1 MTTGW
6 LLLLLLLVVVSSQ
19 TVDSQLKND
28 DEKCR
33 SAEQLSKLQSDT
45 RRLLENQQQLFQQL
59 NTVMNRFGKSCN
71 RSKT

>member
-33 SAEQLSKLQSDT
+33 STGKLSKLQSDT
-45 RRLLENQQQLFQQL
+45 GRILEDLQQLFQRLQ
-59 NTVMNRFGKSCN
+59 TVTNRLGKS
-71 RSKT
+71 